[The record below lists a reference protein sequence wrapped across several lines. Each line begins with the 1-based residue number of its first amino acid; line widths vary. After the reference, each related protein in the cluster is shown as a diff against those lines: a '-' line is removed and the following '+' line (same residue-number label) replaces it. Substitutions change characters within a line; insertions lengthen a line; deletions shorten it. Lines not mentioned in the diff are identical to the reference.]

1 MRWVHFKIPYSAT
14 ADARKALEEM
24 GLKTADTGHGGVT
37 VWHGQGRPVAM
48 VKIASYGRCAV
59 LVSEEKAADFAARCD
74 VADQIKF

>member
-37 VWHGQGRPVAM
+37 VWHGQGRPGAM
-48 VKIASYGRCAV
+48 VKISSYNRCTV
-59 LVSEEKAADFAARCD
+59 LVTDDKAQDFAARC
-74 VADQIKF
+74 ALAERESF